1 MYLVGLPCSDSFV
14 DYSRNVTPNVD
25 RKLVTCRQLNMAP
38 GPPIDFGQ
46 ERNRTGGCQK
56 LLPSC
61 IRNAPI
67 WEEREEDG
75 RTLPWIGRYS
85 LGTNL
90 RSSWVTLIRKMAH

>member
-14 DYSRNVTPNVD
+14 DYSRNVTPDVD

-56 LLPSC
+56 LLPSS
-61 IRNAPI
+61 
-67 WEEREEDG
+67 G
-75 RTLPWIGRYS
+75 MLRY
-85 LGTNL
+85 GKG
-90 RSSWVTLIRKMAH
+90 VRKMGGRCPGSVGIV